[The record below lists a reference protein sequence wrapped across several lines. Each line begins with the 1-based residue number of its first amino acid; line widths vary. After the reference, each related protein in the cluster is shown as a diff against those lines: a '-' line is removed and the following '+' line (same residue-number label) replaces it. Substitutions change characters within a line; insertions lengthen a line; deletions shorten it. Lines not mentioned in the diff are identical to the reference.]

1 MINEIGLRN
10 FKCFS
15 DKKIK
20 LNTLTILAGANA
32 SGKSSIIQA
41 LLLYFH
47 SKENITANIIDVNNF
62 LHIDI
67 GSPKE
72 LLCQNPVGD
81 AQTIDIIMKDAKEN
95 TETVKFKIQDPGL
108 SLEVIDKK
116 FNQDNHYFLQY
127 LNAERIGPRI
137 MNQILVTQNGVSANG
152 ENAAYIIEKSDRE
165 EFMVSDFMRDKEDK
179 SKKFSY
185 QVEKWMSAILGELQ
199 IDVQTDYQK
208 SKTEI
213 KYRNSY
219 TDYEVVP
226 PLTGFGIS
234 YVLPIVVAGLYCSG
248 VETPSVLLVENPE
261 AHLHPNAQS
270 NIGKFLALIA
280 QSGVQV
286 ILETHSDH
294 VIDGA
299 RLQMIKGAKTNK
311 MVINYFENL
320 IGEVSVHEISVK
332 ENGDLTEWPKGFF
345 DQKQTDLRELMK
357 VKMKL

>member
-41 LLLYFH
+41 MLLYFH
-47 SKENITANIIDVNNF
+47 SKQNITSNIIDVKNI

-67 GSPKE
+67 ESLNE
-72 LLCQNPVGD
+72 LLCKNLVGNV
-81 AQTIDIIMKDAKEN
+81 QTIDIVIKDEKEN
-95 TETVKFKIQDPGL
+95 AETVKFKIQDSSL
-108 SLEVIDKK
+108 SLEVMEKH
-116 FNQDNHYFLQY
+116 FNQNNYYFLQY
-127 LNAERIGPRI
+127 LNAERVGTGA
-137 MNQILVTQNGVSANG
+137 MNQVLVTHNDVSEYG
-152 ENAAYIIEKSDRE
+152 ENAAYIIEKLDCE
-165 EFMVSDFMRDKEDK
+165 EFMVSDFLQDEEDK

-185 QVEKWMSAILGELQ
+185 QVEKWMSAILGNLQ
-199 IDVQTDYQK
+199 IDIHTDYQK

-213 KYRNSY
+213 KYINSY
-219 TDYEVVP
+219 KNYEVTP
-226 PLTGFGIS
+226 QLTGFGIS

-248 VETPSVLLVENPE
+248 VEMPSVLLVENPE
-261 AHLHPNAQS
+261 AYLHPYAQS

-299 RLQMIKGAKTNK
+299 RLQMIKGANTNK

-320 IGEVSVHEISVK
+320 VGEVSIHEILVK

-345 DQKQTDLRELMK
+345 DQKQADLRELMK
-357 VKMKL
+357 AKIKL